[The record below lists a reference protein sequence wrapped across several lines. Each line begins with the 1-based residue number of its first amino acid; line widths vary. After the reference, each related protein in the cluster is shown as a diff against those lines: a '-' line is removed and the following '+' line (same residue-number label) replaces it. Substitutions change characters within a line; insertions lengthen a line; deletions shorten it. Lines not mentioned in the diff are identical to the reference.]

1 MKPRRS
7 QRRGVTLALVLMVMT
22 VVGGMLTLLATC
34 AAQRYRDRQA
44 ERVRLVARALTDSA
58 AAYARTQLDTWSHT
72 PPDEPVQLDVKA
84 LLPPEMT
91 GSATLAVV
99 TIDNRRLCRVST
111 RVSRGVYA
119 AADEIDLDMNS
130 N

>member
-1 MKPRRS
+1 MNPRLRR
-7 QRRGVTLALVLMVMT
+7 RRGVTLALVVMVMA

-44 ERVRLVARALTDSA
+44 ERVRLVARALADSA

-72 PPDEPVQLDVKA
+72 PPDEPVRLDVKA

-91 GSATLAVV
+91 GSATVAVV
-99 TIDNRRLCRVST
+99 TIDKRRLCRVST
-111 RVSRGVYA
+111 RVSRGAYA
-119 AADEIDLDMNS
+119 ATDEIHLDMR
-130 N
+130 